1 MTSVR
6 LTLPF
11 PPKLLSPNGRPKHWG
26 ALHEA
31 KKRYRHACKVLAT
44 DVRNLSSFSYPLK
57 SPVQARVIFVVP
69 RGLLPDED
77 NCTASFKAGWDGIV
91 DSKLLVDDS
100 PEHLHVV
107 ETLVQRGPKREV
119 RVLLEDAS

>member
-11 PPKLLSPNGRPKHWG
+11 PPRELSPNYRPKHWG
-26 ALHEA
+26 ALYRA
-31 KKRYRHACKVLAT
+31 KKAYREACEVLAR
-44 DVRNLSSFSYPLK
+44 DVRNTSGVSYPLK
-57 SPVQARVIFVVP
+57 SPVQARVIFAVA
-69 RGLLPDED
+69 RGELPDED